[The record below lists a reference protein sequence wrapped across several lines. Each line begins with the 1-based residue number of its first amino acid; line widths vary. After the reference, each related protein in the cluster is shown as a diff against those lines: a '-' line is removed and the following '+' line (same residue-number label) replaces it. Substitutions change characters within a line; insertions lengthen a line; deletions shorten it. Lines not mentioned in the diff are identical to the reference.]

1 MNVAVL
7 GDGGWGTALALTLA
21 RHGHAPR
28 VWGPDADYVAEIR
41 ATRRNPKFL
50 PGVELPDAIGW
61 TADPDEA
68 LAGAE
73 AVVMVV
79 PSKYVRATLE
89 RFAGAYRAAGA
100 PPVVSATK
108 GFDETTLERM
118 TEILSELWSVPHP
131 AALSGPSI
139 APETARG
146 VPTAVTIACADEAH
160 ARRFQELFSGDA
172 FRAYTSDDVRG
183 VELGGALK
191 NVIALAVG
199 ISDGL
204 GFGDNTRAALITR
217 GLAEVT
223 RFGIALGARPET
235 FSGLSGI
242 GDLIVTCTSR
252 HSRNR
257 GVGERLGRGESL
269 AAIQAGMKQVAEG
282 VWNCA
287 IVVPLARVQGIE
299 MPICETVKAV
309 LEGRMAPR
317 DAVAMLMGR
326 DTKHEAYG
334 A

>member
-50 PGVELPDAIGW
+50 PGVELPDASGW

-191 NVIALAVG
+191 NVIALAAG
-199 ISDGL
+199 ICDGL
-204 GFGDNTRAALITR
+204 GFGNNAKAALITR
-217 GLAEVT
+217 GLAEIT
-223 RFGIALGARPET
+223 RLGVALGAHPQT
-235 FSGLSGI
+235 FYGLSGI
-242 GDLIVTCTSR
+242 GDLMVTCMSPQ
-252 HSRNR
+252 SRNR
-257 GVGERLGRGESL
+257 TVGERLGRGERVADIL
-269 AAIQAGMKQVAEG
+269 GGMVQVAEG
-282 VWNCA
+282 VCTCGPA
-287 IVVPLARVQGIE
+287 LALARQAGV
-299 MPICETVKAV
+299 P
-309 LEGRMAPR
+309 APVMEQVDAILHAGKKPK
-317 DAVAMLMGR
+317 DAVVELMRR
-326 DTKHEAYG
+326 DPRAERD
-334 A
+334 